1 MQKFHFSRKEKI
13 LFLDNFGSLINAGIP
28 IVRAL
33 QIIYFQSEDKRIQ
46 EMSAYFKKSIESGQ
60 NIIQVCESLPKVF
73 SPFDR
78 AMFEMGEAT
87 GKMGQILTLIT
98 EREEKQQDLESKIK
112 QALIYPSSILFVA
125 IAMIVTIMVY
135 VVPKIEKI
143 YSDSHVNLPSLTQSV
158 IAFSHFLRS
167 EGIYIAIGLVIC
179 VIGFFSALRNPR
191 FRYGFDRIILSVP
204 LFGNI
209 LRKKILIVFT
219 EFLATLLNSGIL
231 INRSL
236 SIVRTGMSNR
246 YYEKEIDEI
255 IAEIKLGKSL
265 SSALGGEYIERKIR
279 GEVIGKD
286 EIAFKRRVDC
296 FPIELSMS
304 VKIGEQTGSLARM
317 LEKMSIRY
325 NKEVDVTIKGL
336 SSMIEPFIIVGIG
349 GIVGVI
355 IMAIMLPFFNM
366 VNVIH

>member
-1 MQKFHFSRKEKI
+1 MQKISFSRKEKI
-13 LFLDNFGSLINAGIP
+13 LFLDNFGSLINAWIP

-33 QIIYFQSEDKRIQ
+33 QIIYFQSENKRIQ
-46 EMSAYFKKSIESGQ
+46 IMSAHFKQAIESGK
-60 NIIQVCESLPKVF
+60 NIIQVCESLPNIF

-78 AMFEMGEAT
+78 AMFEMWEAT
-87 GKMGQILTLIT
+87 GKMGQVLTLIT
-98 EREEKQQDLESKIK
+98 DREEKQQDLERKIK
-112 QALIYPSSILFVA
+112 QALIYPASILFVA
-125 IAMIVTIMVY
+125 VAMVVTIMTY

-143 YSDSHVNLPSLTQSV
+143 YHDSHVNLPPLTQFIIGLSHFLLSYWIYLGIGIFIFV
-158 IAFSHFLRS
+158 IAFFMSLKS
-167 EGIYIAIGLVIC
+167 
-179 VIGFFSALRNPR
+179 PK
-191 FRYGFDRIILSVP
+191 FRYQFDRHILSLP
-204 LFGNI
+204 IFGQI

-236 SIVRTGMSNR
+236 SIVRTGMDSR
-246 YYEKEIDEI
+246 YYEVEIDAI
-255 IAEIKLGKSL
+255 LSDIKLGKTL

-279 GEVIGKD
+279 WEPIWKD
-286 EIAFKRRVDC
+286 ESSFKRRVDC

-317 LEKMSIRY
+317 LEKMAVRY
-325 NKEVDVTIKGL
+325 NKEVDATIKGI
-336 SSMIEPFIIVGIG
+336 SSMIEPIIIVGIG
-349 GIVGVI
+349 WIVGVI